1 MKTIAKKR
9 YVELQIADN
18 LDKVDELEVIILQ
31 PENDAVIWLSK
42 QEVIQLLE
50 HLKQVLEK

>member
-1 MKTIAKKR
+1 MKTIAKHT
-9 YVELQIADN
+9 YVELQIADD
-18 LDKVDELEVIILQ
+18 LDKFDELEVIILQ
-31 PENDAVIWLSK
+31 PENDAGIWLSK